1 MFIPGLSALSD
12 TNLLTAFEFREPLIG
27 LITTLSIW
35 VELYQP
41 GQIRGAWPARGW
53 LPLGQVPSPLM
64 YPGPW
69 AWHPC
74 ARNSLGSLPLG
85 AGKTRERKGTEQ
97 LALGASVS
105 VLIFPWSNC
114 YCLHHKPLLQLH
126 PFLHTSSR
134 FPGLPLGPLLCL
146 CFMSGAIL
154 PLHHHSLPSI
164 QIPLPLAC
172 SFPALFRDAR
182 EVTTSLEKLIPCF
195 CSSFLSHT
203 PGKVSFG
210 NLVLYEP
217 YEAPL
222 CQEYRV

>member
-85 AGKTRERKGTEQ
+85 VGKTREKKGTEQ

-105 VLIFPWSNC
+105 VLIFHEATVTVSI
-114 YCLHHKPLLQLH
+114 
-126 PFLHTSSR
+126 TS
-134 FPGLPLGPLLCL
+134 L
-146 CFMSGAIL
+146 CFSSTL
-154 PLHHHSLPSI
+154 SFT
-164 QIPLPLAC
+164 PLPDFLVSPSVHSSASVSC
-172 SFPALFRDAR
+172 QEPFFLF
-182 EVTTSLEKLIPCF
+182 TTTHFLLSKYLCHLPVPSPLFSETPEKLPHLLR
-195 CSSFLSHT
+195 SSFRAS
-203 PGKVSFG
+203 
-210 NLVLYEP
+210 VLHS
-217 YEAPL
+217 
-222 CQEYRV
+222 